1 MTNQGFSKLGFHT
14 LDRITDVFPAFGPRV
29 FQKIFL
35 SIFGSTLSYTYYL
48 KKYQL
53 QLLKTKC
60 FSKILVIVDI
70 NIGDAVLLQNCIK
83 IIRCNFPDA
92 QIDYACNRLGGELIS
107 ELPAVDNVYQAF
119 NGGGIPSGNDM
130 KKLRDTIILNNYDLI
145 LNLSPFVNKKSLQ
158 FGGNVIQLYILLSAY
173 IFHLL
178 RIKAEHMHISH
189 IIYSFFNDFLKPVR
203 TGNIKDAIGIVSGP
217 SQAMIKGNLV
227 YLSHDAIQ
235 TANEFLQK
243 HNIYS
248 LDRILLFNPDVT
260 VKYSMIPFEIQIQI
274 LKKILVS
281 DDIDYVLIA
290 AAYSNPG
297 LEENILRCL
306 PDELLGKVIIVPHM
320 NLSSYTALIDLCDVF
335 LTGDTGP
342 LHIAASWK
350 EPLDE
355 KNQLKNHTV
364 VISIIGPTNSRL
376 FCYDSTKPGHIPANQ
391 DAPSKVFVGEAPCRN
406 ITCLNKT
413 GKTCKE
419 IRCFMNID
427 PDKISSYIISYFHLL
442 RVSVRK
448 MG

>member
-1 MTNQGFSKLGFHT
+1 MTNQGFSKLGLHT

-35 SIFGSTLSYTYYL
+35 SIFGSTISYTYYL
-48 KKYQL
+48 RKYQR
-53 QLLKTKC
+53 QLLKTKY
-60 FSKILVIVDI
+60 FNKILVIVDI
-70 NIGDAVLLQNCIK
+70 NIGDAVLLQNSIK
-83 IIRCNFPDA
+83 IIRYNFPDA
-92 QIDYACNRLGGELIS
+92 QIDYTCNRQGGELIS
-107 ELPAVDNVYQAF
+107 ELPAVDNIYQVF
-119 NGGGIPSGNDM
+119 NGGGIPSGNDL
-130 KKLRDTIILNNYDLI
+130 KKLKEIIILNNYDLI
-145 LNLSPFVNKKSLQ
+145 LNLSPFLNKKSLQ

-178 RIKAEHMHISH
+178 RIKTEQIHISY
-189 IIYSFFNDFLKPVR
+189 IIYSFFNDFLKPVCTR
-203 TGNIKDAIGIVSGP
+203 NLRDAIGIVKDS
-217 SQAMIKGNLV
+217 SQSMINGNLV

-248 LDRILLFNPDVT
+248 MDRLLLFNPDAT
-260 VKYSMIPFEIQIQI
+260 VKYSMIPFEIQIQM

-290 AAYSNPG
+290 AAYTNPG
-297 LEENILRCL
+297 LEEKILRCL
-306 PDELLGKVIIVPHM
+306 PEELHGKIIIVPHM
-320 NLSSYTALIDLCDVF
+320 ALSAYSALIDLCDVF

-355 KNQLKNHTV
+355 KDQLKNRTV

-376 FCYDSTKPGHIPANQ
+376 FCYDSTKPGHLPANQ
-391 DAPSKVFVGEAPCRN
+391 DAPSKVFVGEALCRN
-406 ITCLNKT
+406 ISCLNKT

-419 IRCFMNID
+419 VRCFRDID
-427 PDKISSYIISYFHLL
+427 PDKISSYIISYFHHL
-442 RVSVRK
+442 RASVLK